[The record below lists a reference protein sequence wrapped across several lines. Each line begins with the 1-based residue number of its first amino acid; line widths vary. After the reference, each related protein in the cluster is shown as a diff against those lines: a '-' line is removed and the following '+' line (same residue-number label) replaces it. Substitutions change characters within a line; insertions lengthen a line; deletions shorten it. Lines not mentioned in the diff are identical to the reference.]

1 MHVGTMM
8 IRGGSVKVQKRL
20 KPLPL
25 EALRAM
31 KILPIA
37 ADSMGARSMC
47 TFVETM
53 DCAILIDPGVRL
65 APWRYDLLPHP
76 EEDARRSQMW
86 HSVRNAAATAD
97 VLTVSHYHFDHHEPD
112 APSIYK
118 GKRTFLKDGKF
129 HINRSQRE
137 RATAFVKALKKYP
150 KEVQVSDGNALDV
163 GGTEIVFSPAVPHG
177 FTDELGYVV
186 MVRVAQGGETFVHT
200 SDVQGPPLK
209 EQLSFLLDSD
219 PTVLYVDGPMT
230 HMPDHYPE
238 EMTKRSIANLTR
250 ILRSTSIRT
259 LILDHHALRDRDWR
273 QKMAPVFAAG
283 EAHDVRVVSAAEFLG
298 KAVDQLEANRD
309 TLYGFERR
317 AEVRDDSPK
326 VRSPFP

>member
-1 MHVGTMM
+1 M
-8 IRGGSVKVQKRL
+8 KVT
-20 KPLPL
+20 PL
-25 EALRAM
+25 
-31 KILPIA
+31 A
-37 ADSMGARSMC
+37 ADSLGARSMATC
-47 TFVETM
+47 VETP
-53 DCAILIDPGVRL
+53 DVTVLIDPSVRL
-65 APWRYDLLPHP
+65 GPYRYDLPPHEI
-76 EEDARRSQMW
+76 EEDRQRTLW
-86 HSVRNAAATAD
+86 REIREAAKRAD
-97 VLTVSHYHFDHHEPD
+97 ILTVSHYHFDHHNPD

-118 GKRTFLKDGKF
+118 GKRAFLKDGKF

-150 KEVQVSDGNALDV
+150 KEVQVADGNALDV
-163 GGTEIVFSPAVPHG
+163 GGTEIVFSPAVQHG
-177 FTDELGYVV
+177 YTDELGYVV

-209 EQLSFLLDSD
+209 EQLSFILDSD

-250 ILRSTSIRT
+250 ILRTTGIRT
-259 LILDHHALRDRDWR
+259 LILDHHSLRDRDWR
-273 QKMAPVFAAG
+273 ARMAPVLAAG
-283 EAHDVRVVSAAEFLG
+283 EEHDVRVVTAAEFLG

-309 TLYGFERR
+309 KLYGFERKL
-317 AEVRDDSPK
+317 EGRDESAR